1 MGLLIGIFIIVTV
14 LLLSINLYY
23 QYKHATRQYFI
34 SISLIVLSLVL
45 MIIAYIFNLWEMI
58 GVGTIGITLFI
69 SSAISLIITALM
81 SNMQDLKKAYW
92 DDE

>member
-1 MGLLIGIFIIVTV
+1 
-14 LLLSINLYY
+14 
-23 QYKHATRQYFI
+23 
-34 SISLIVLSLVL
+34 